1 MSAVRRE
8 AEGGVHVRPAAVNV
22 LLVDDGETYEAA
34 LREHLPELTLV
45 GPRQPDGPAALE
57 FLSREAH
64 LARTDLVLLDV
75 HFDVPEDRL
84 LPLGAGATPRQT
96 RRAQGVA
103 ILRELRA
110 RWPHLPVVLL
120 TSAEELP
127 FDALRAELAAAPLTF
142 MLGGDDLDA
151 LRIRVHE
158 ALAARRLARE
168 EAGVFWGRDPGMV
181 AARRRLAVLAR
192 GRMPVILEGETGTG
206 KSWIAERFIHAE
218 SGRPGPFIAAD
229 LSTLPPDL
237 VPAYLFGAQR
247 GAYTGAVADR
257 KGVFELAGGGT
268 LFLDEIQNTTA
279 ETQRQLLLVLQDRRV
294 RPLGASRDVPVDVKV
309 IAASNQSLA
318 GAVASGRFRADL
330 YMRLGPATRVVLPPL
345 RQRRGDLAELVRS
358 FVERATEDPDVAA
371 LRDQVGT
378 ALGLGAGAPLR
389 LVAGRG
395 PREQAGTTLGVVLP
409 PPAWQALQAHP
420 WPGNVRELATV
431 LHNVV
436 VFTLVAAADAL
447 AAGVTLRA
455 PRLQVAARLVDE
467 LLRGSLPPPPLASAD
482 PPVGPAT
489 PAPPTAAPPPAVG
502 APEAGCPPRV
512 DTAPGSTSGDA
523 GPEPGTLRVRLVPA
537 DTLNAVAQAVER
549 QYFTHLFRE
558 TGGDFGRMAE
568 VLLGDVTKA
577 RAIRLRFNQLGL
589 SARALRGG

>member
-1 MSAVRRE
+1 MSTVRRE
-8 AEGGVHVRPAAVNV
+8 PGPAVRSRVNA
-22 LLVDDGETYEAA
+22 LLIDDGETYEAA
-34 LREHLPELTLV
+34 LRDHLPELTLV
-45 GPRQPDGPAALE
+45 GPRQPDGLAALA
-57 FLSREAH
+57 FLSQNDHAD
-64 LARTDLVLLDV
+64 RTDLVLLDV
-75 HFDVPEDRL
+75 HFDVPESRL
-84 LPLGAGATPRQT
+84 LPLGEGATLRQT

-120 TSAEELP
+120 TSADELP
-127 FDALRAELAAAPLTF
+127 FDALRAELAAAPSTF

-168 EAGVFWGRDPGMV
+168 EDGVFWGRDAGMV

-206 KSWIAERFIHAE
+206 KSYIAERWIHAQ

-268 LFLDEIQNTTA
+268 LFLDEVQNLSA

-318 GAVASGRFRADL
+318 GAVAAGRFRADL

-345 RQRRGDLAELVRS
+345 TSPAVGVSRRLVRTFVEGSTDDPGRRRPAGSGRGRPGAAPGGRRAPRREPGPARTGGERARGGAAAAGLAGAAGPSLARQRPGAGHGPAQRRRLHPGRRRRCTGRGRQPARPAAAGRS
-358 FVERATEDPDVAA
+358 APRRRVAA
-371 LRDQVGT
+371 RQPAPRCRPLHRRLIRRT
-378 ALGLGAGAPLR
+378 ARAPSR
-389 LVAGRG
+389 SST
-395 PREQAGTTLGVVLP
+395 PP
-409 PPAWQALQAHP
+409 PPADGPDRSARERA
-420 WPGNVRELATV
+420 PGEPAAAGRSRSSTRPGGYPERRGAGRRATV
-431 LHNVV
+431 LH
-436 VFTLVAAADAL
+436 
-447 AAGVTLRA
+447 
-455 PRLQVAARLVDE
+455 P
-467 LLRGSLPPPPLASAD
+467 SLPRDGRRLRTH
-482 PPVGPAT
+482 GG
-489 PAPPTAAPPPAVG
+489 AAPG
-502 APEAGCPPRV
+502 
-512 DTAPGSTSGDA
+512 
-523 GPEPGTLRVRLVPA
+523 
-537 DTLNAVAQAVER
+537 
-549 QYFTHLFRE
+549 
-558 TGGDFGRMAE
+558 
-568 VLLGDVTKA
+568 
-577 RAIRLRFNQLGL
+577 
-589 SARALRGG
+589 

>member
-1 MSAVRRE
+1 MSTVRRE
-8 AEGGVHVRPAAVNV
+8 PGPAVRSRVNA
-22 LLVDDGETYEAA
+22 LLIDDGETYEAA
-34 LREHLPELTLV
+34 LRDHLPELTLV
-45 GPRQPDGPAALE
+45 GPRQPDGLAALA
-57 FLSREAH
+57 FLSQNDHAD
-64 LARTDLVLLDV
+64 RTDLVLLDV
-75 HFDVPEDRL
+75 HFDVPESRL
-84 LPLGAGATPRQT
+84 LPLGEGATLRQT

-120 TSAEELP
+120 TSADELP
-127 FDALRAELAAAPLTF
+127 FDALRAELAAAPSTF

-168 EAGVFWGRDPGMV
+168 EDGVFWGRDAGMV

-206 KSWIAERFIHAE
+206 KSYIAERWIHAQ

-268 LFLDEIQNTTA
+268 LFLDEVQNLSA

-318 GAVASGRFRADL
+318 GAVAAGRFRADL

-345 RQRRGDLAELVRS
+345 RHRRGDLAELVRT
-358 FVERATEDPDVAA
+358 FVEGSTDDPDVAA
-371 LRDQVGT
+371 LRDQVG
-378 ALGLGAGAPLR
+378 AGLGLPPGAAVR
-389 LVAGRG
+389 LVASRG
-395 PREQAGTTLGVVLP
+395 PREPGGNVLGVVLP

-447 AAGVTLRA
+447 AAGVSLRA
-455 PRLQVAARLVDE
+455 PRLQVDPRLVDE
-467 LLRGSLPPPPLASAD
+467 LLRGSLPPAAD
-482 PPVGPAT
+482 PSTAASSVARPEPEPVFD
-489 PAPPTAAPPPAVG
+489 APPPPMAPTAAPASAPPVS
-502 APEAGCPPRV
+502 PPRPDEV
-512 DTAPGSTSGDA
+512 A
-523 GPEPGTLRVRLVPA
+523 VRLAPA

-558 TGGDFGRMAE
+558 TGGDFARMAE
-568 VLLGDVTKA
+568 RLLGDPVKA

-589 SARALRGG
+589 SARALRGP